1 MRMQPSSQTGMKKP
15 EEIEDIKM
23 NIGEPPGFIMKN
35 S

>member
-1 MRMQPSSQTGMKKP
+1 MNMQSGSRASMKKP

-23 NIGEPPGFIMKN
+23 NIGEPPVSNMKN